1 MGANQVLEWTL
12 ISECPVPQD
21 VNDLLVDGETA
32 VAAYKTFRDVA
43 VFTDKRLIVRDA
55 QGLTGK
61 KVEIY
66 SLPYS
71 SIYMWSTENAGRL
84 LDFNA
89 EVELWTKA
97 GHIKVKLQKGID
109 IRKFDKL
116 IANALLVD

>member
-43 VFTDKRLIVRDA
+43 VFTNKRLIVRDA

>member
-1 MGANQVLEWTL
+1 MGETANILSWTL
-12 ISECPVPQD
+12 ISECPIPND
-21 VNDLLVDGETA
+21 VDDLLVDGEVA
-32 VAAYKTFRDVA
+32 VAAYKTFCDIA
-43 VFTDKRLIVRDA
+43 IFTNKRLIVRDS

-71 SIYMWSTENAGRL
+71 SINMWSTESAGKF

-89 EVELWTKA
+89 EVELWTRA
-97 GHIKVKLQKGID
+97 GHIKINLQKGAD

-116 IANALLVD
+116 IANALLK

>member
-1 MGANQVLEWTL
+1 MAVTQGILQWTL
-12 ISECPVPQD
+12 ISECPVPND
-21 VNDLLVDGETA
+21 VNDILVEGEVA
-32 VAAYKTFRDVA
+32 IAAYKTFRDSA
-43 VFTDKRLIVRDA
+43 IFTNKRLIVRDA

-71 SIYMWSTENAGRL
+71 SIYMWSTENAGSL
-84 LDFNA
+84 FDVNA

-97 GHIKVKLQKGID
+97 GHIKVNLKKGID

-116 IANALLVD
+116 IAEAIL